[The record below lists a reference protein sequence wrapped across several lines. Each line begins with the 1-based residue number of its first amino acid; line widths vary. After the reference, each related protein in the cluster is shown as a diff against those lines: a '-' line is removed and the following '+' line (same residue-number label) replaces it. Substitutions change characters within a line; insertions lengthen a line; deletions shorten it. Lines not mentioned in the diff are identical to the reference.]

1 MTKSLPPFDRLV
13 EQFRRLPGVGIKSAK
28 RMTFAV
34 LDMPSE
40 DAQAFADA
48 IIAAKAHISRCK
60 ICGDICEGDVCS
72 VCLDSHRD
80 QSILCV
86 VEDSRDV
93 AALEKMRE
101 YHGLYHVLGG
111 LISPTDGIGPD
122 RLLVRELLRRLD
134 GKVKEVILA
143 TNPSVEGE
151 ATALYIAKLI
161 KPMDVLTTRLAY
173 GIPVGGELQY
183 ADDMTLFRAIEGRR
197 KI

>member
-1 MTKSLPPFDRLV
+1 
-13 EQFRRLPGVGIKSAK
+13 
-28 RMTFAV
+28 
-34 LDMPSE
+34 
-40 DAQAFADA
+40 
-48 IIAAKAHISRCK
+48 
-60 ICGDICEGDVCS
+60 
-72 VCLDSHRD
+72 
-80 QSILCV
+80 
-86 VEDSRDV
+86 
-93 AALEKMRE
+93 
-101 YHGLYHVLGG
+101 
-111 LISPTDGIGPD
+111 